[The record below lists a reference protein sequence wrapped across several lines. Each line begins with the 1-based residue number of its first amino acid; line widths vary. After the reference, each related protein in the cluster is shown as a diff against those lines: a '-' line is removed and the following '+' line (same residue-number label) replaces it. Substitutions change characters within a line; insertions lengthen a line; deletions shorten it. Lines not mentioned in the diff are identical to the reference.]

1 MVQIAGRKIFDG
13 WLVVFST
20 SIMLTANSGI
30 AFYGLP
36 LFLQAVTDEQ
46 GLSTSSASLATSI
59 YFIVGALAGRI
70 VAPQLNKRD
79 IRKVVSVGAVIASI
93 GIILIG
99 HSKGLPALFTS
110 YALFSVGTAAT
121 GLVPGTTLVTRW
133 FDKRRSMA
141 LALAS
146 TGLSVGGIVLTPIA
160 ARLIERRGLAE
171 ATITLSAMLLS
182 FNLTSLI
189 AMWPWPHERGQYRD
203 GIEPPQSTSAQRN
216 VADLAA
222 DSKPTAA
229 DADVEAGVEVPY
241 EEAIRT
247 PFFFYVT
254 AATVFSMAAQV
265 GSISHIVKLGT
276 ERVDYQTGTLLV
288 SLIAFSAMI
297 FRLIGGYAATKIPL
311 ANLAVFVILFQGGA
325 QILLSSSQGR
335 SALITAT
342 ALFGSTIGINLM
354 MQPLLLAERFGVKSY
369 AAVFALSQLINVGL
383 GVSAG
388 PFIMGRL
395 HDIYSYQASYI
406 AAALLS
412 AVAAVSMFLAGR
424 SLKNATQTNRD
435 EHGKYSETDSGL
447 VGKESGEI

>member
-1 MVQIAGRKIFDG
+1 
-13 WLVVFST
+13 
-20 SIMLTANSGI
+20 MLTANSGI

-36 LFLQAVTDEQ
+36 LFLQAVTEQQ

-59 YFIVGALAGRI
+59 YFIVGAIAGRV
-70 VAPQLNKRD
+70 VAPQISKRD
-79 IRKVVSVGAVIASI
+79 VRLVVLVGAVIASI

-99 HSKGLPALFTS
+99 ASRGL
-110 YALFSVGTAAT
+110 YALFASYGVFAIGTAAT

-171 ATITLSAMLLS
+171 ATVILSAMLFS
-182 FNLTSLI
+182 FNLASLF
-189 AMWPWPHERGQYRD
+189 AMWPWPHKRGQYPD
-203 GIEPPQSTSAQRN
+203 GIEPCGNVDVQTAGAVTGSGAAACSTA
-216 VADLAA
+216 
-222 DSKPTAA
+222 K
-229 DADVEAGVEVPY
+229 GVGVGVPY

-247 PFFFYVT
+247 PFFFFIT

-276 ERVDYQTGTLLV
+276 ERVDYSTGTLLV
-288 SLIAFSAMI
+288 SLIALSAMI
-297 FRLIGGYAATKIPL
+297 FRLVGGLAASKVGL
-311 ANLAVFVILFQGGA
+311 VNLAVFVILFQGCA
-325 QILLSSSQGR
+325 QVLLSR
-335 SALITAT
+335 SHERGALMAAT
-342 ALFGSTIGINLM
+342 AVFGSTIGINLM
-354 MQPLLLAERFGVKSY
+354 MQPLLIAQRFGVDSY

-388 PFIMGRL
+388 PFIMGKL
-395 HDIYSYQASYI
+395 HDMYSYQQSYL

-412 AVAAVSMFLAGR
+412 VLAAISMFMAGR
-424 SLKNATQTNRD
+424 ALRAAKPSAGSATAA
-435 EHGKYSETDSGL
+435 DSSSAASATAADG
-447 VGKESGEI
+447 SSAGEER